1 MDAYIN
7 SHPFTT
13 ALARREREFSTTHQT
28 TQDGLG
34 SRQRP
39 SAGAYND
46 GDDAE
51 EGGGD
56 IDDGPWDATIDDP
69 AANKQSKKQKKKEAA
84 ASAETIVKKK
94 HKKKKMEE
102 DHDAHEDTLKKRKR
116 KINKKRAGEFDTNPL
131 NACVSNLQSAHAAA
145 ELHASLEGN
154 TEPVT
159 HKRHKQS
166 SANVHTATAA
176 LRDATHLGQYSFYRE
191 HLRECAHE
199 ISPATPPVMPLFF
212 PGSGKADAYH
222 YLNNRFPELL
232 QEHLKS
238 PGNEKDFGPQV
249 VRH

>member
-7 SHPFTT
+7 SHRSKT
-13 ALARREREFSTTHQT
+13 ASARLEREFSTTHQT

-46 GDDAE
+46 GDDGE

-116 KINKKRAGEFDTNPL
+116 KINKKTIRAQKERPPRELYLKDQALSLHRLQRSQHIVLANP
-131 NACVSNLQSAHAAA
+131 A
-145 ELHASLEGN
+145 
-154 TEPVT
+154 
-159 HKRHKQS
+159 
-166 SANVHTATAA
+166 
-176 LRDATHLGQYSFYRE
+176 
-191 HLRECAHE
+191 
-199 ISPATPPVMPLFF
+199 
-212 PGSGKADAYH
+212 
-222 YLNNRFPELL
+222 
-232 QEHLKS
+232 
-238 PGNEKDFGPQV
+238 
-249 VRH
+249 VRSHGV